1 MIYNP
6 TMSHKITKLAII
18 IILLTLV
25 TSALPQTVTAQ
36 DDAVWVLLESLNAY
50 RAANGL
56 PPLQVNSQLM
66 AAAQSQADYLAATY
80 NIESGADGH
89 TGAGGSRPIDRA
101 YSFGY
106 GNGLQIDVSENWA
119 GLGPATTA
127 AQVVYNPWWSDAAHQ
142 NTMLDGW
149 GVSYTDVGIG
159 VAKQGIIVYY
169 VIDVGAVTSDQ
180 PFVSPSGV
188 GSSTGAFGPSNNSSI
203 SLLETAAPAADGSV
217 THTVQ
222 EGETLELIARSYGVD
237 VSAIQELNN
246 MPTGY
251 VIIYPDQKLLI
262 KPAGSADESEIPTAT
277 LAGPTATVTPVPT
290 FTPRPR
296 PTKTLD
302 ISLTPEPIIEI
313 VQTKNELSGRQTL
326 GLVIAIVCG
335 LGLVGFIGLVFRRAN

>member
-1 MIYNP
+1 MNNQHSI
-6 TMSHKITKLAII
+6 KLLIRI
-18 IILLTLV
+18 SLIFLLILLFV
-25 TSALPQTVTAQ
+25 SSFPFSVQAQ
-36 DDAVWVLLESLNAY
+36 DNAVWVLLDSLNSY

-56 PPLQVNSQLM
+56 PPLQVNNQLM

-80 NIESGADGH
+80 DIESGADGH
-89 TGAGGSRPIDRA
+89 VGSGGSRPIDRA
-101 YSFGY
+101 YAFGY
-106 GNGLQIDVSENWA
+106 GGGYQIDVSENWA

-127 AQVVYNPWWSDAAHQ
+127 AQVVYNPWWADSAHQ

-180 PFVSPSGV
+180 PFVSPSGI
-188 GSSTGAFGPSNNSSI
+188 GSSTGAYGPASNSSVY
-203 SLLETAAPAADGSV
+203 LLETAAPKPDGSV
-217 THTVQ
+217 IHVVQ

-237 VSAIQELNN
+237 IETIQELNN

-251 VIIYPDQKLLI
+251 VIIYPDQELLI
-262 KPAGSADESEIPTAT
+262 KPAGSVDESEIPTAT
-277 LAGPTATVTPVPT
+277 PAGPTATVTPVPT

-296 PTKTLD
+296 PTRTMEVTPTSAPLID
-302 ISLTPEPIIEI
+302 VVNSNNQLT
-313 VQTKNELSGRQTL
+313 GRQTL

-335 LGLVGFIGLVFRRAN
+335 LGLVGFIALVFRRPN